1 MENLIALV
9 SSKFRNSK
17 QTALISSMIAST
29 ASSNIFLLQVALGL
43 LVQENLLIEYLYE
56 YGVTAS
62 YDEVR
67 RFKTSAAAAS
77 KNKNKSKI
85 KQNGGLMQGVSDN
98 FDANLCTQNGIKQ
111 THSLASIVT
120 KYDAPNIKARKPI
133 PRLRKTELST
143 VKFQDIQTKV
153 YTGEKKP
160 SMLKTHSTVGV
171 LPSKVLSQQ
180 EMILAKIKEDDFCF
194 IKSSLTEKKCS
205 GL

>member
-9 SSKFRNSK
+9 STKSGNSK
-17 QTALISSMIAST
+17 PTALISSMIAST
-29 ASSNIFLLQVALGL
+29 ASSNISMLQVALGL
-43 LVQENLLIEYLYE
+43 LVQENLLIENLYE
-56 YGVTAS
+56 YGVI
-62 YDEVR
+62 R
-67 RFKTSAAAAS
+67 RFKISAAAAS

-85 KQNGGLMQGVSDN
+85 KQNGGLIQGVSDN

-120 KYDAPNIKARKPI
+120 KYDTPNIKARKPI

-143 VKFQDIQTKV
+143 VDFQDIQTKV

-160 SMLKTHSTVGV
+160 SMVKTHSTVGV

-180 EMILAKIKEDDFCF
+180 EMILAKSKEDDFCF

-205 GL
+205 RL